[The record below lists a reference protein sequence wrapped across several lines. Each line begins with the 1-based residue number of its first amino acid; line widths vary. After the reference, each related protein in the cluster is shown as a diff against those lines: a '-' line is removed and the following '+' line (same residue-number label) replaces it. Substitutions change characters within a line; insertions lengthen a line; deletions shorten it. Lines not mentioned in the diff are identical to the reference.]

1 VTFQIYYPKLTVT
14 CFFCAASQDELLE
27 YEQKLFGLGAQ
38 PVIPTESFA
47 SLGFGYT
54 KPTGDTQAPTFNQM
68 TVPSIFKRVS
78 PNDIPANFT
87 FGARRMV
94 EVNPQDSD
102 NNGGTNP
109 ASTDNVMDSS

>member
-1 VTFQIYYPKLTVT
+1 MMIQIYS

-27 YEQKLFGLGAQ
+27 YEQKLFGLSAQ

-68 TVPSIFKRVS
+68 IAPSIFERVS
-78 PNDIPANFT
+78 PNDVPANFT
-87 FGARRMV
+87 FGARRTV
-94 EVNPQDSD
+94 EVKPQDSD